1 MKLVDILFLLSAAA
15 TANAILIPFKKDGL
29 PHASSTSSQVSSTTN
44 EPVAYTYNEYQ
55 EPMDISEPGTS
66 NQDKQHSVKSS
77 TSSQISG
84 PTNEP
89 NTDTSNEYQEPMDTS
104 EPGTSNQDQ
113 QHLVESGTSNQDQ
126 QHLVK
131 SGTSNQDKQHSV
143 KSSTS
148 SQISGPTNEPVAY
161 TYNEYQEPMDISESG
176 TSNQDQQHLVKSS
189 TSNQDKQHSVKSST
203 SSQISG
209 PTNEPVAYT
218 SNQDREEPMDTS
230 DLSTFSQ
237 NQQHSVKS
245 GTSNQDKKQ
254 PIIHDRS
261 GNTGSNQAIVLSEQD
276 QMIFDDMKK
285 RLVAFKEI
293 QKKKR
298 KEYSEYKTAGRKQQ
312 SGLEKGENIS
322 GSRHDPEFEKKLKQE
337 YIEAITRVFGVQQ
350 ELKAFM
356 ERYGLEFKE
365 PNSN

>member
-1 MKLVDILFLLSAAA
+1 MDISEPG
-15 TANAILIPFKKDGL
+15 TSNQDQQHSVK
-29 PHASSTSSQVSSTTN
+29 SSTSSQISGPTN

-66 NQDKQHSVKSS
+66 NQDQQHLVKSSTSNQDQQHLVKSSTSSQDKQHSVKSS

-89 NTDTSNEYQEPMDTS
+89 NTDTYNEYQEPMDIS
-104 EPGTSNQDQ
+104 EP
-113 QHLVESGTSNQDQ
+113 
-126 QHLVK
+126 
-131 SGTSNQDKQHSV
+131 GTSNQDKQHSV

-189 TSNQDKQHSVKSST
+189 TFNQDKQHSVKSST
-203 SSQISG
+203 SSQVSST
-209 PTNEPVAYT
+209 TNEPNTDTSNEYQEPMDISEPGT
-218 SNQDREEPMDTS
+218 SNQD
-230 DLSTFSQ
+230 
-237 NQQHSVKS
+237 QQHSVKS
-245 GTSNQDKKQ
+245 STSNQDKKQ
-254 PIIHDRS
+254 SMDKEP
-261 GNTGSNQAIVLSEQD
+261 GNTGSNQVTELGKQD